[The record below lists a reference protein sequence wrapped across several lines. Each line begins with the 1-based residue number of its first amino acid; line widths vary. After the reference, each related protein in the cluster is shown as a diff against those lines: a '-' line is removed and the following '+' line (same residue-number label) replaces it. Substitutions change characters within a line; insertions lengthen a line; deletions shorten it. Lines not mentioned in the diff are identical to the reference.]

1 MVHVMNNVDL
11 DKKLIHV
18 VVIYNLL
25 NESRVWTKQNIML
38 NYRYVLGSGMTGVM
52 DLNAN

>member
-1 MVHVMNNVDL
+1 MVMHSVDL
-11 DKKLIHV
+11 DKKFIHV

-25 NESRVWTKQNIML
+25 NESTAWTKQSIML
-38 NYRYVLGSGMTGVM
+38 NYPYVLGSGMTSVM

>member
-1 MVHVMNNVDL
+1 MVMYSVDL

-25 NESRVWTKQNIML
+25 NESTALTKQSIML
-38 NYRYVLGSGMTGVM
+38 N
-52 DLNAN
+52 